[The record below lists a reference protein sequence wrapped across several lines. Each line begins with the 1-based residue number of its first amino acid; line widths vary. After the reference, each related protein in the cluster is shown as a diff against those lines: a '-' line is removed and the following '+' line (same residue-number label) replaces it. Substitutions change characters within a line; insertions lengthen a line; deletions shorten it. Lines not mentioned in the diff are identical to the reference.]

1 MAYQVVDS
9 FRTVETFGGLDSR
22 DVQRVIVRALP
33 SGVSFGVQFTANEQT
48 FNDPEML
55 GRATAAI
62 ANPYV
67 GYIDEALA
75 MPTVSGIYS
84 YEDFNAS
91 NTVENRWVVT
101 ITSND
106 GTLSTQRDIAFTD
119 IIPERLEPIVRATTA
134 TLEALQGSGRPDA

>member
-33 SGVSFGVQFTANEQT
+33 SGVAFGVQFTANEKT
-48 FNDPEML
+48 FKDPEKL

-62 ANPYV
+62 AEPYV
-67 GYIDEALA
+67 EYIDAALLK
-75 MPTVSGIYS
+75 PTVKGLYS

-101 ITSND
+101 ITSTD
-106 GTLSTQRDIAFTD
+106 GELSTQRDIAFID
-119 IIPERLEPIVRATTA
+119 IRPERFPEIVDETTA
-134 TLEALQGSGRPDA
+134 SLDALQVSGA

>member
-33 SGVSFGVQFTANEQT
+33 SGVAFGVQFTANEQT
-48 FNDPEML
+48 FNDPEKL

-62 ANPYV
+62 AEPYV
-67 GYIDEALA
+67 EYIDAALA
-75 MPTVSGIYS
+75 KPGVAGLYS
-84 YEDFNAS
+84 YEDFSAS

-101 ITSND
+101 ITSTD
-106 GTLSTQRDIAFTD
+106 GELSTQRDIAFTA
-119 IIPERLEPIVRATTA
+119 IRPENFSAIVDETTA
-134 TLEALQGSGRPDA
+134 SLDALQTSGL

>member
-33 SGVSFGVQFTANEQT
+33 SGVSFGVQFTANEAT
-48 FNDPEML
+48 FNDPDRL
-55 GRATAAI
+55 ARATAAI
-62 ANPYV
+62 AEPYV
-67 GYIDEALA
+67 EYIDAA
-75 MPTVSGIYS
+75 MLTPGVTGLYS

-101 ITSND
+101 ITSTD
-106 GTLSTQRDIAFTD
+106 GEVSTQRDIPFTA
-119 IIPERLEPIVRATTA
+119 IRPENFPAIVEQTQASLDALRA
-134 TLEALQGSGRPDA
+134 SGQ